1 MKLIVAIIGPT
12 ASGKTTFAIE
22 LAKRIGGEII
32 GMDSTTVYR
41 GFDVGSSKPSKAERE
56 MVPHHLIDVL
66 DPDENFSAGRFRDLA
81 EAAISDIQSRNKIPL
96 LVGGTYFYLR
106 ALQHGMYPLPEI
118 PSEITE
124 SIEREF
130 FEEDQVNTTK
140 MHAALASIDPVAAK
154 NIHPNDKYRMVRA
167 LSIFRATKQ
176 LPSSLQPTPVSEQSK
191 DRYWLKYAI
200 GISRHTLGQAIAN
213 RTGQMLEQ
221 GLVNETRAIAEKYP
235 NAKALHSIGYHEAM
249 EFLNR
254 RLTEK
259 QLRVEIIEKTR
270 QLAKRQVNWLRSDPE
285 VRYIDFR
292 DLDRTELEIKNL
304 SFVFEK
310 GAACA
315 Q

>member
-41 GFDVGSSKPSKAERE
+41 GFDVGSSKPTKAEQAI
-56 MVPHHLIDVL
+56 VPHHLIDVL
-66 DPDENFSAGRFRDLA
+66 EPEENFSAGRFRELA
-81 EAAISDIQSRNKIPL
+81 EVAIADIQSRNKIPL

-118 PSEITE
+118 PSEVTE

-130 FEEDQVNTTK
+130 LEDDSINTAK
-140 MHAALASIDPVAAK
+140 MHSALAKIDPTSAK
-154 NIHPNDKYRMVRA
+154 NIHQNDKYRIVRA
-167 LSIFRATKQ
+167 LSIHRATGQ
-176 LPSSLQPTPVSEQSK
+176 MPSQLQPALASDQAK

-221 GLVNETRAIAEKYP
+221 GLVNETKGILETHP
-235 NAKALHSIGYHEAM
+235 NAKALRSIGYHEAT
-249 EFLNR
+249 EFLMK

-270 QLAKRQVNWLRSDPE
+270 QLAKRQVNWLKSDPE
-285 VRYIDFR
+285 VRYVDFR
-292 DLDRTELEIKNL
+292 DLDRAELEIKNL
-304 SFVFEK
+304 SYVFEK